1 MRKTYNQTKTYVHI
15 CFGGGD
21 GLKFG
26 DVITAVASLV
36 VVELLVASVL
46 NLALVPMSSI
56 LGVDVAAIVSFLVS
70 GLVVGYVFAGKIREE
85 SRMTSI
91 GKVVVLGAV
100 LVMFVALIGC
110 GATGHYSDMVDENL
124 KSTYSTWSSWTNTE
138 WVAFEHMMLV
148 EWAVFP
154 VVYALVFS
162 FIGLY
167 LGSMRKPSAKTKE

>member
-1 MRKTYNQTKTYVHI
+1 
-15 CFGGGD
+15 
-21 GLKFG
+21 LKFG

-46 NLALVPMSSI
+46 NLALVPISSI

-100 LVMFVALIGC
+100 LVMFVALIGP
-110 GATGHYSDMVDENL
+110 GAIGHYSDMVDENL
-124 KSTYSTWSSWTNTE
+124 KNTYSTGSWTNTD
-138 WVAFEHMMLV
+138 WFAYEHMALL
-148 EWAVFP
+148 ELPAVLTVF
-154 VVYALVFS
+154 ALVFG

>member
-1 MRKTYNQTKTYVHI
+1 M
-15 CFGGGD
+15 
-21 GLKFG
+21 KFS
-26 DVITAVASLV
+26 DVVTAVASLV

-100 LVMFVALIGC
+100 LVMFVALIGP
-110 GATGHYSDMVDENL
+110 GAIGHYKDMVDENL
-124 KSTYSTWSSWTNTE
+124 KSTYSTWSSWTNTD
-138 WVAFEHMMLV
+138 WFAYEHMALLELPAVLV
-148 EWAVFP
+148 VF
-154 VVYALVFS
+154 ALVFG

-167 LGSMRKPSAKTKE
+167 VGSMRKPSAKTKE